1 MKGDRVD
8 FMNNQSKE
16 ILGSWIAAIGTIS
29 SAIGSTPSHFIN
41 SDLRNNLDLWGNVL
55 QATGNALEA
64 DGQGAV
70 SLEKLGNEIQSI
82 GNVTVIS
89 GLISN
94 FEKEIE
100 QKLIISGNLIQAL
113 GGLVS
118 LADELEDTTASGQ
131 LYNIIGN
138 LLQSIGN
145 SLQAIAGTYELENEQ
160 KGYKIHENPE
170 SLEVSGSWIQAIGSV
185 ISLIGQIKEEDNE
198 IDVSER

>member
-1 MKGDRVD
+1 
-8 FMNNQSKE
+8 MNNQSKE

-41 SDLRNNLDLWGNVL
+41 SDLRKNLDLWGNVL

-118 LADELEDTTASGQ
+118 LADELEDPTASGQ

-145 SLQAIAGTYELENEQ
+145 SLQAIAGTYELKNEQ
-160 KGYKIHENPE
+160 KGYKIHKNPE

>member
-1 MKGDRVD
+1 
-8 FMNNQSKE
+8 MNNPSKE

-29 SAIGSTPSHFIN
+29 SAIGSTPSHFID
-41 SDLRNNLDLWGNVL
+41 SDLRNNLNVWGNVL

-64 DGQGAV
+64 DGQGGV
-70 SLEKLGNEIQSI
+70 SLEKFGNEIQSV
-82 GNVTVIS
+82 GNVTVVS

-94 FEKEIE
+94 FEKETE
-100 QKLIISGNLIQAL
+100 QRLIISGNWIQAL

-118 LADELEDTTASGQ
+118 LADELEDPTASGQ

-145 SLQAIAGTYELENEQ
+145 SLQAIAGIYELENNHVEN

-198 IDVSER
+198 N